1 MSLQLN
7 TFTFEGGA
15 AVRTV
20 MQGEEPWFVAAD
32 VCAVLEHSN
41 AREAIRGLD
50 EDERTTVSNP
60 DGQAGQG
67 AQSFNLISESGLY
80 TLILRSRKPQ
90 AQRFRRWV
98 THEVLP
104 ALRKTGRYEIPKSQ
118 NARVA
123 DLPRVIQWEGQPW
136 ICALDLLDACG
147 YSRNHNLLD
156 RVPTHMRG
164 TALMPTG
171 GGEQILR
178 VVSLSG
184 VACFADRGRNR
195 GQAKGVLAWMQS
207 LGDSAPTAR
216 VKPMGVPTGL
226 PALLPP
232 GPGAQPRPLFVP
244 KAEDRAEFAEE
255 ALLHHDTIADARDL
269 RFRHEVH
276 MTNLLADLM
285 HLADREG
292 LDYAAIHQRAIT
304 HYQSEVRA

>member
-7 TFTFEGGA
+7 TFNFEGQTS
-15 AVRTV
+15 VRTV
-20 MQGEEPWFVAAD
+20 LKGEEPWFVAAD
-32 VCAVLEHSN
+32 VCAALGHSN

-50 EDERTTVSNP
+50 EDERGVSIADTP
-60 DGQAGQG
+60 GGPQEL
-67 AQSFNLISESGLY
+67 NLISESGLY

-90 AQRFRRWV
+90 ARAFRRWV

-104 ALRKTGRYEIPKSQ
+104 ALRRTGGYQVKESIPAAG
-118 NARVA
+118 N
-123 DLPRVIQWEGQPW
+123 LPRVIQWDGQPW
-136 ICALDLLDACG
+136 VCALDLLDACG
-147 YSRNHNLLD
+147 YIRCHNTLD
-156 RVPTHMRG
+156 RVPLHMRG

-171 GGEQILR
+171 GGEQVLR
-178 VVSLSG
+178 VVSLAG
-184 VACFADRGRNR
+184 VACFAERGRNR
-195 GQAKGVLAWMQS
+195 DRAKAVLAWMRN
-207 LGDSAPTAR
+207 LGDSIPKAR
-216 VKPMGVPTGL
+216 VKPMGVKPIDL

-232 GPGAQPRPLFVP
+232 GPGAQSRPLFVP

-269 RFRHEVH
+269 RFRHDLH